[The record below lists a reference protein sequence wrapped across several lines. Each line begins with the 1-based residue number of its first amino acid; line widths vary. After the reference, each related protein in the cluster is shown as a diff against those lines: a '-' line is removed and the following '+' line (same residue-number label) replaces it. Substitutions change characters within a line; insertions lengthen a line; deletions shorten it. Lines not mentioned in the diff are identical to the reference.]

1 MKFGYFAYNQSTS
14 IMKKSKLYTALA
26 LTTLLASCRNND
38 TPTKVPLSEDVKTTK
53 RYDQIK
59 ELAWLEGTWQNTTKD
74 GVFTEQWT
82 KVNDSVFT
90 AKSAVTKGKDTLFY
104 ETVVLDQQGD
114 SLHYIV
120 TTPKQNDARPVS
132 FTLKSFTA
140 NSYIFENK
148 QHDFPQR
155 ITYTKVTN
163 DSIMAE
169 ISGTQNGKPAVEQFP
184 MKRKQ

>member
-1 MKFGYFAYNQSTS
+1 MKNYCICAAIAFV
-14 IMKKSKLYTALA
+14 
-26 LTTLLASCRNND
+26 TLLSSCRNND
-38 TPTKVPLSEDVKTTK
+38 TPTKVPLTDNVKTMQ

-59 ELAWLEGTWQNTTKD
+59 ELAWLEGTWQNTTPD
-74 GVFTEQWT
+74 GLYTEQWT
-82 KVNDSVFT
+82 KESDSVF
-90 AKSAVTKGKDTLFY
+90 SADATVIKDKDTLFY
-104 ETVVLDQQGD
+104 ETVVLDQKGD

-120 TTPKQNDARPVS
+120 TTPKQNDAKPVS

-163 DSIMAE
+163 DSLMAE
-169 ISGTQNGKPAVEQFP
+169 ISGTQDGKPALEQFP
-184 MKRKQ
+184 MKRKH

>member
-1 MKFGYFAYNQSTS
+1 MKTFT
-14 IMKKSKLYTALA
+14 LYTAIA
-26 LTTLLASCRNND
+26 LSVLFTSCRNND
-38 TPTKVPLSEDVKTTK
+38 APTKMPLSEDVKTIQ

-59 ELAWLEGTWQNTTKD
+59 EFAWLEGTWKNPTKD
-74 GVFTEQWT
+74 GLYTEKWT

-90 AKSAVTKGKDTLFY
+90 AMSAVTKGKDTLFY
-104 ETVVLDQQGD
+104 ETVVLDQKGD

-120 TTPKQNDARPVS
+120 TTPKQNDAKPVS

-148 QHDFPQR
+148 KHDFPQR

-163 DSIMAE
+163 DSLMAE

-184 MKRKQ
+184 MKRKH